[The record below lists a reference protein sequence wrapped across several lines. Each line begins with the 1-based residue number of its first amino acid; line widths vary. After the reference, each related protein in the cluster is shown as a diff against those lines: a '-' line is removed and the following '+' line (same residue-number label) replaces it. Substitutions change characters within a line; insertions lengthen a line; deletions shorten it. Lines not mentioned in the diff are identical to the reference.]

1 MPKINPFVAQFLAI
15 VAVLVALFGWLRAE
29 MGGLRA
35 GQIELLERVVRLEA
49 GQGELLERVVR
60 LEAGQGEL
68 LERVVRLE
76 AGQEQLRAGQ
86 TELVERVARVEAGQ
100 ASTGER
106 MARIEGTVAGALGRP
121 FPSADRPADAP
132 GAGE

>member
-1 MPKINPFVAQFLAI
+1 MPKLNPFVAQFLAI

-29 MGGLRA
+29 MSELRA
-35 GQIELLERVVRLEA
+35 GQV
-49 GQGELLERVVR
+49 
-60 LEAGQGEL
+60 EL

-86 TELVERVARVEAGQ
+86 TDLVERVARIEAGQ
-100 ASTGER
+100 ASAGER

-121 FPSADRPADAP
+121 FPGADHPAEAP
-132 GAGE
+132 TVGE